1 MIPTSKRFE
10 NKAWGAEW
18 CTCPIQE
25 NIVGLSPN
33 IAALTV
39 RLVVGIHRTRSYSF
53 KFFFKSGCVCE
64 VISPDDDADVD
75 DGYSTSKL
83 YSNIFAASAQE
94 LSRTITINAYTWV
107 LEVEEVNQEKER
119 KIIKLSAYSCNAW
132 FAPCPKNGGMAWDAS
147 PAVTANAPVLLLLS
161 FPSLPPPLP
170 RKTSRTQPFHE
181 NGLCK

>member
-94 LSRTITINAYTWV
+94 LSRTITIVYNCHAC
-107 LEVEEVNQEKER
+107 LSIRGR
-119 KIIKLSAYSCNAW
+119 KSQSRKGKKVHKTLC
-132 FAPCPKNGGMAWDAS
+132 
-147 PAVTANAPVLLLLS
+147 LLLQCLICSLS
-161 FPSLPPPLP
+161 QKWWHGMGCISGGNCKCSRPPSPLLPII
-170 RKTSRTQPFHE
+170 TAATAS
-181 NGLCK
+181 